1 MKKVKIVTLIAN
13 SIELHQPYFSNESI
27 GPLFSFL
34 FCLGWEEEEERT
46 ERGREGGRKKKAV
59 KYLK

>member
-34 FCLGWEEEEERT
+34 FCLGGRRRRREQ
-46 ERGREGGRKKKAV
+46 RGGGKGEGRKK
-59 KYLK
+59 LLNI